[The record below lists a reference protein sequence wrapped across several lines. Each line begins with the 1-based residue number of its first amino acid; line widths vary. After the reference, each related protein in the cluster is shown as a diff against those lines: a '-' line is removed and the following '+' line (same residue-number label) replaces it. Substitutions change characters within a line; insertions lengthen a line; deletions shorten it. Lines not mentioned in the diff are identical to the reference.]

1 MPTLIP
7 AGTAATPVP
16 TPFPDRRLV
25 GMPLLI
31 NGEAPTAYQKA
42 FAIPC
47 GVVTLHPPL
56 NKDGRYYQGT
66 EIDVVVN
73 SLYYGTRVILGGANS
88 SGGSTPTGTFHARN
102 SQPYSI
108 TAKVI
113 PCSRPI
119 AVDVYNTYSPSYYDL
134 KPTPIPMPTPTLP
147 PLLPRPYSVESISRY
162 LADGQRLYHLAQF
175 DEAILEFDQI
185 LLGFRI
191 EPEFRQEAY
200 TWRAKSQI
208 ALGNWSDALLD
219 VGEALAIDPTD
230 LLEYQQRNARYQT
243 LNIELFRLRSKIYME
258 LDSYEEVIS
267 ASNEVLQRDSSGT
280 ASDYHSRGY
289 AHYMREQYR
298 RATRDLTAA
307 ILIEPTAQRYELR
320 GAAYYYAGQGSDKI
334 QYQKALSDF
343 NQALRMDPTDNL
355 IEWRKVTNSKINEFD

>member
-1 MPTLIP
+1 ML
-7 AGTAATPVP
+7 
-16 TPFPDRRLV
+16 F
-25 GMPLLI
+25 
-31 NGEAPTAYQKA
+31 K
-42 FAIPC
+42 
-47 GVVTLHPPL
+47 
-56 NKDGRYYQGT
+56 
-66 EIDVVVN
+66 
-73 SLYYGTRVILGGANS
+73 
-88 SGGSTPTGTFHARN
+88 
-102 SQPYSI
+102 
-108 TAKVI
+108 
-113 PCSRPI
+113 
-119 AVDVYNTYSPSYYDL
+119 L
-134 KPTPIPMPTPTLP
+134 KK
-147 PLLPRPYSVESISRY
+147 
-162 LADGQRLYHLAQF
+162 
-175 DEAILEFDQI
+175 LEFDQI